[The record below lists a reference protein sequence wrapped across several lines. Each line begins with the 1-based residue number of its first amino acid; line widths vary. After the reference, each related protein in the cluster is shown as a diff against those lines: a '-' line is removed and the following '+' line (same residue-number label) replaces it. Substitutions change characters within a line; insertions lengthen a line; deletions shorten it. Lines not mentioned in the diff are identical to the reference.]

1 MFKKAAL
8 PIFIII
14 LLMVVYLAQGAMFI
28 VNQNQQVVVVE
39 FGKFIRTVTHPGLH
53 FKMPFIQSSIFYDNR
68 LLDHDVLPTEVVT
81 KDKRTLVVDNYAKWR
96 IVDAEAFYTRVKT
109 ERVARDRLRDIM
121 YSELRLSFGSHD
133 LAEIVSLR
141 RPELMAEVTARSN
154 AKLQE
159 LNIGIEI
166 VDVRIKRADLPRENQ
181 QAVFQRMREERKRI
195 AMQFRSEGKEE
206 AKKIRAKTDKEK
218 VILLAE
224 ARRKEQ
230 AIKGHGDAKSIKI
243 TAESFGKDP
252 EFYAFQRSIEAY
264 KNSLVE
270 RNTIILSQDS
280 PFLKYLK

>member
-224 ARRKEQ
+224 AHRQEQ
-230 AIKGHGDAKSIKI
+230 TIKGQGDAKSIKI

>member
-1 MFKKAAL
+1 MVKKAAL

-14 LLMVVYLAQGAMFI
+14 LLVVVYLAQASMFI

-68 LLDHDVLPTEVVT
+68 LLDHDVLPTEIVT

-141 RPELMAEVTARSN
+141 RPELMAEVTERSN
-154 AKLQE
+154 IKLQE